1 LLPLRAALAQSLP
14 KLAQPLP
21 TNLLAADT
29 STTNSREVLS
39 RISLPPLFPQL
50 ASPLQISPLQI
61 SQLQISRLQTSGPQA
76 SDPPPRKPV
85 VQTPYGP
92 ITGRQR
98 LRWFVIA
105 SVGPQSLGIGVL
117 SAGLGTARH
126 KPDEYDTHWDGFGK
140 RYGLRLTGVVTSN
153 AMEAGIGALW
163 GEDPRY
169 FRTNGQSFG
178 KRIKNIVILT
188 VAARGGDDELHPAYA
203 RFIAKTGSNF
213 LSNTW
218 RPHSDASSKDA
229 LERTGL
235 GFASKLASNAFQEF
249 LPELKHYVFRRPN

>member
-1 LLPLRAALAQSLP
+1 MTAPERSSRWSGSRAVFLWLLWLLMFTLLPLRAALAQSSP
-14 KLAQPLP
+14 TLAQPLP
-21 TNLLAADT
+21 MNLLTADT
-29 STTNSREVLS
+29 SITNSRQVLS
-39 RISLPPLFPQL
+39 RISLPPLFPQVS
-50 ASPLQISPLQI
+50 SP
-61 SQLQISRLQTSGPQA
+61 LQISRLQTSGPQA

-169 FRTNGQSFG
+169 FRANGESFG
-178 KRIKNIVILT
+178 KRIENILILT
-188 VAARGGDDELHPAYA
+188 VAARGRDSELHPVE
-203 RFIAKTGSNF
+203 
-213 LSNTW
+213 
-218 RPHSDASSKDA
+218 H
-229 LERTGL
+229 
-235 GFASKLASNAFQEF
+235 LAPAQRCFVEGCS
-249 LPELKHYVFRRPN
+249 